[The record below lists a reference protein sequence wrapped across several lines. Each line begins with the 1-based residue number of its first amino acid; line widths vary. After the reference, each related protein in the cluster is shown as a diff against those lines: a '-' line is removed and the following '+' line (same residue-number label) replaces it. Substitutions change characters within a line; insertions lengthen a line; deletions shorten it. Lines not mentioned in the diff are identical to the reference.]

1 MRSAGSRP
9 RLAGGGRRRIRKLIV
24 PLALLGAAGAMAA
37 RRMRRIRR
45 EAEARAAALRRRD
58 RILEAVG
65 TGAERLL
72 RHPDGH
78 RLNDFLAL
86 VGEAADVCR
95 VYIFENHW
103 IRPGELAATQRY
115 EWAAPG
121 IPPQIQHP
129 QLRGASYTALG
140 MARWKSVLSAGGA
153 ILGNVDT
160 FPESEQPLL
169 ESQGI
174 RSLVVLPIFLGKEW
188 WGFIGF
194 DETRYEREW
203 SKAEIDALKIS
214 AGLVAA
220 VIARSRADER
230 IRELDRERA
239 ERQAARAEERRS
251 RFLAEASRIF
261 AATLE
266 PGEILER
273 LARLVVP
280 ELADWSIVDVVEDG
294 SLRRAAVA
302 HADPAAAPL
311 AAALHRSAPPRDKAN
326 PIARTAEE
334 GSGQILQ
341 RVTVDVLVDTANA
354 ATGDRGGTADAAGH
368 SVDAAPVEPR
378 AAMMVPLRVR
388 GAVAGVLTL
397 LAKPSRL
404 YERGDLALAEELAE
418 RASLA
423 LENAGLYAE
432 ARRATRV
439 RDEMLAIV
447 SHDLR
452 NPLHTIELSAGLLEA
467 ITPRDAETA
476 RKQLEIVKRSVQ
488 RADRLI
494 DDLLDVARLEAGTFA
509 LECGPVASV
518 EVAREALELHRG
530 QAEKE
535 DERLVVALPERLP
548 DVWADRDRL
557 LQVFSNLLGNAIK
570 FTPRGGRIELGAEAA
585 DEHIRFWVRDT
596 GPGIPPDQVPHVF
609 DPFWQAKRRLGGA
622 GLGLAIARGIV
633 EAHGGR
639 IRVESEL
646 GVGTTIWFTIPT
658 VRSHHAD
665 AGRRSRRRLD
675 AA

>member
-1 MRSAGSRP
+1 M
-9 RLAGGGRRRIRKLIV
+9 RRISKQIV
-24 PLALLGAAGAMAA
+24 PLALLGAASAMAGRWL
-37 RRMRRIRR
+37 RRVRR

-72 RHPDGH
+72 RYPESH
-78 RLNDFLAL
+78 RLDDFLAL

-95 VYIFENHW
+95 AYIFENHW

-121 IPPQIQHP
+121 VPPQINHP
-129 QLRGASYTALG
+129 QLRSASYAASG
-140 MARWKSVLSAGGA
+140 MTRWKSVLSAGGA

-169 ESQGI
+169 KSQGI

-194 DETRYEREW
+194 DETRYERDW

-220 VIARSRADER
+220 VIARTRADER

-251 RFLAEASRIF
+251 RFLAEASRVF

-280 ELADWSIVDVVEDG
+280 ELADWSIVDVVEADF
-294 SLRRAAVA
+294 LRRAAVA
-302 HADPAAAPL
+302 HGDPAAAPL
-311 AAALHRSAPPRDKAN
+311 AAVVRRSAPPRDETN
-326 PIARTAEE
+326 PIVRTVQDGSAR
-334 GSGQILQ
+334 ILQ
-341 RVTVDVLVDTANA
+341 RVNADVLADLAAVARAGQGRETVD
-354 ATGDRGGTADAAGH
+354 ADLGAIG
-368 SVDAAPVEPR
+368 PR
-378 AAMMVPLRVR
+378 SAMIIPLRVR
-388 GAVAGVLTL
+388 GRVVGALTL
-397 LAKPSRL
+397 LARPSQSYR
-404 YERGDLALAEELAE
+404 RGDLPLAEELAE

-423 LENAGLYAE
+423 LENARLYAE
-432 ARRATRV
+432 ARRAARV

-452 NPLHTIELSAGLLEA
+452 NPLHTIALSAGLLEA
-467 ITPRDAETA
+467 ITPQDADTA
-476 RKQLEIVKRSVQ
+476 HQQLGIVKRSVQ

-494 DDLLDVARLEAGTFA
+494 DDLLDVARLEAGT
-509 LECGPVASV
+509 LSVECGPVASV

-530 QAEKE
+530 QAEE
-535 DERLVVALPERLP
+535 EGERLIAALPERLP
-548 DVWADRDRL
+548 EVWADRDRL

-585 DEHIRFWVRDT
+585 DQNVRFWVRDT
-596 GPGIPPDQVPHVF
+596 GPGIPPDELPHVF
-609 DPFWQAKRRLGGA
+609 DPFWQAKRQRGGA

-639 IRVESEL
+639 IHVESDP
-646 GVGTTIWFTIPT
+646 GAGTTVWFTIPT
-658 VRSHHAD
+658 VQSHRAGAAHA
-665 AGRRSRRRLD
+665 SRRRLD